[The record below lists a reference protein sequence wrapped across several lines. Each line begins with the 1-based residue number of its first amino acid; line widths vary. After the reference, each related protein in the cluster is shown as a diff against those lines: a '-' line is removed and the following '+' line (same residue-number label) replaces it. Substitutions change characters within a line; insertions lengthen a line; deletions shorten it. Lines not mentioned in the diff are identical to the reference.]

1 MLAIPFYLSP
11 GPSTYASCY
20 AFWFLHMDVY
30 FYLSDFAYIFIHSE
44 IFTEHQLCA
53 GHSTSGD
60 TMASKADGLLPRWC
74 LESGVE
80 NQC

>member
-1 MLAIPFYLSP
+1 
-11 GPSTYASCY
+11 
-20 AFWFLHMDVY
+20 MDVY